1 MVGSAQDDR
10 PDPEH
15 HRNWERATLGATLIG
30 LLIAIWA
37 GLDAHWADDKIIA
50 ALTQDLQ
57 STQKLLDTSQAE
69 KAAVES
75 VSLEAFLKQ
84 YKAHVGALN
93 AAVAAY
99 DEAAKVAAAKGLIVG
114 SALAP
119 GDTAGALAGA
129 RNDLYAATDKF
140 THFVTIWRAVAEPF
154 NKLLDGNATQ
164 LENSRREDNAA
175 DVSAAVHRI
184 VSAAP
189 DLATPLRVALDKLK
203 AAPSKQ

>member
-119 GDTAGALAGA
+119 GDTAGA
-129 RNDLYAATDKF
+129 RNELYAAADKF

-203 AAPSKQ
+203 AASKR